1 MQFEHLCINAWIGPL
16 SFTLRWAQQ
25 MISSMQPIHHSI
37 ARRSAKLRFEHS
49 YICLMLSILFKL
61 TIRGVQYIENVSF
74 TVLFMRDY
82 GVVWPWALG
91 HLWNYSTCSLLLFSR
106 HYGVGLLLRWPRMLY
121 KSNSDKIWLVSLR
134 GNSKRNALPWSW
146 RLAEY

>member
-1 MQFEHLCINAWIGPL
+1 
-16 SFTLRWAQQ
+16 
-25 MISSMQPIHHSI
+25 MQPIHHSI

-91 HLWNYSTCSLLLFSR
+91 HL
-106 HYGVGLLLRWPRMLY
+106 
-121 KSNSDKIWLVSLR
+121 
-134 GNSKRNALPWSW
+134 
-146 RLAEY
+146 